1 MLPANNAAT
10 STAAA
15 AAAPPRNGSAGP
27 ASSPSTG
34 KGAVNG
40 VGSAGPGLKRRRS
53 APDVRAEE
61 MRRALADDDEGRL
74 AKMQKACST
83 LLECLGE
90 DVSREGLVKTPSRMA
105 KALLACTRGYSQ
117 SLSDIVNE
125 AVFEEDH
132 HEMILV
138 KDIEIHSL
146 CEHHM
151 VPFTGKVHIAYIP
164 RSKAIEIIGLSK
176 LARIADMYARRLQVQ
191 ERLTRQIA
199 EAIREAV
206 NPLGVGVVVEA
217 SHMCMVMRGVQKQG
231 ATTMTSSVN
240 GCFQADSRTRA
251 EFFSLVGLDR

>member
-15 AAAPPRNGSAGP
+15 AAPPRNGAAGP
-27 ASSPSTG
+27 AASPSKG

-40 VGSAGPGLKRRRS
+40 AAEAGPGLKRRRS

-74 AKMQKACST
+74 DKMQKACST

-164 RSKAIEIIGLSK
+164 RSKIIGLSK

-206 NPLGVGVVVEA
+206 DPLGVGVVVEA

-251 EFFSLVGLDR
+251 EFFSLIGLDR

>member
-15 AAAPPRNGSAGP
+15 AAPPRNGSAGP
-27 ASSPSTG
+27 AASPSKG

-40 VGSAGPGLKRRRS
+40 VAAAEPGLKRRRS

-61 MRRALADDDEGRL
+61 TRRALADDDEGRL
-74 AKMQKACST
+74 DKMQKACST

-90 DVSREGLVKTPSRMA
+90 DVSREGLVKTPTRMA

-164 RSKAIEIIGLSK
+164 RSKASTMCMRTSIGDTRYHTCVMTFLE
-176 LARIADMYARRLQVQ
+176 VQ
-191 ERLTRQIA
+191 E
-199 EAIREAV
+199 V
-206 NPLGVGVVVEA
+206 SHWCGV
-217 SHMCMVMRGVQKQG
+217 
-231 ATTMTSSVN
+231 
-240 GCFQADSRTRA
+240 
-251 EFFSLVGLDR
+251 L

>member
-1 MLPANNAAT
+1 MLPANNAAI

-27 ASSPSTG
+27 AASPSKG

-40 VGSAGPGLKRRRS
+40 VAAAGPGLKRRRS
-53 APDVRAEE
+53 TPDVRAEE
-61 MRRALADDDEGRL
+61 TRRALVDDDEGRL
-74 AKMQKACST
+74 DKMQKACST

-90 DVSREGLVKTPSRMA
+90 DVSREGLVKTPTRMA

-164 RSKAIEIIGLSK
+164 RSKIIGLSK

-206 NPLGVGVVVEA
+206 DPLGVGVVVEA
-217 SHMCMVMRGVQKQG
+217 S
-231 ATTMTSSVN
+231 
-240 GCFQADSRTRA
+240 
-251 EFFSLVGLDR
+251 